1 MAVNFNAADRVGV
14 IGGYIGGIGQLLN
27 WAGGMCPNPAGM
39 NCISAVED
47 KCVTRH
53 ELDLIREI
61 QNKDAA
67 LSIANSENYTDK
79 KLTEVYA
86 ALANRDKDINAKID
100 ANYREQAAINL
111 TQATYNASNNAAIAC
126 MQNQIN
132 VLVGMTKTVIPAAN
146 ICPAPMP
153 QYNSWTAP
161 TAATTA

>member
-27 WAGGMCPNPAGM
+27 WAGGMCPNPAGV
-39 NCISAVED
+39 NCVSAVED
-47 KCVTRH
+47 RCVTRH

-132 VLVGMTKTVIPAAN
+132 VLVGMTKTVIPDAN

-153 QYNSWTAP
+153 KYNSWTAP

>member
-27 WAGGMCPNPAGM
+27 WAGGMCPNPAGV

-47 KCVTRH
+47 RCVTRH

>member
-27 WAGGMCPNPAGM
+27 WVGGMCPNPAGM

-47 KCVTRH
+47 RCVTRH

-86 ALANRDKDINAKID
+86 ALARQDKELSAKID
-100 ANYREQAAINL
+100 ANYKEQAAVNL

-132 VLVGMTKTVIPAAN
+132 VLVGMTKTVIPATN

>member
-47 KCVTRH
+47 RCVTRH

-86 ALANRDKDINAKID
+86 ALANRDKDIYARID

-132 VLVGMTKTVIPAAN
+132 VLIGMTKTVIPAAN

>member
-1 MAVNFNAADRVGV
+1 M
-14 IGGYIGGIGQLLN
+14 
-27 WAGGMCPNPAGM
+27 
-39 NCISAVED
+39 
-47 KCVTRH
+47 TRH

>member
-27 WAGGMCPNPAGM
+27 WAGGMCPNPAGV
-39 NCISAVED
+39 NCVSAVED
-47 KCVTRH
+47 RCVTRH

>member
-27 WAGGMCPNPAGM
+27 WAGGMCPNPAGA
-39 NCISAVED
+39 NCVSAVED
-47 KCVTRH
+47 RCVTRH

-132 VLVGMTKTVIPAAN
+132 VLVGMTKTVIPDAN

-153 QYNSWTAP
+153 KYNSWTAP
-161 TAATTA
+161 TAATPA

>member
-39 NCISAVED
+39 NCISAIED

-86 ALANRDKDINAKID
+86 ALANRDKEIYARID
-100 ANYREQAAINL
+100 ANYREQSAINL

-132 VLVGMTKTVIPAAN
+132 VLIGMTKTVIPAAN